1 MIEELS
7 TITSVPCNIL
17 RKFLLPEA
25 FTSARYRSVTASRMP
40 VPEAAVNE
48 DADSVTGKYQIRPAG
63 KILLM
68 KAVPETMPM
77 QQPPHLHLG

>member
-1 MIEELS
+1 
-7 TITSVPCNIL
+7 
-17 RKFLLPEA
+17 
-25 FTSARYRSVTASRMP
+25 MP

-68 KAVPETMPM
+68 KAVPEAVPM
-77 QQPPHLHLG
+77 QQPPHLHFGRGVAAADARHHARPDFLTDDVHESRPDDPSPPQ